1 MKAFKFRL
9 ETLLS
14 LRELVKDRAVR
25 NYAKAIAN
33 RVKFEKDLETA
44 VSALT
49 KLNSEITL
57 KRNVGFSGF
66 EQKNFNQLILQ
77 AKELIIDQN
86 AKLAESKSIE
96 EGKRKLFLAADSN
109 CKSLIKLKEKNKI
122 EHLKREEK
130 REESELEDIIG
141 ARFVFNQAPY

>member
-1 MKAFKFRL
+1 
-9 ETLLS
+9 
-14 LRELVKDRAVR
+14 
-25 NYAKAIAN
+25 
-33 RVKFEKDLETA
+33 
-44 VSALT
+44 
-49 KLNSEITL
+49 LNAEITL
-57 KRNVGFSGF
+57 KRKVGFSGF

>member
-1 MKAFKFRL
+1 MKAFRFRL

-14 LRELVKDRAVR
+14 LRELAKDRAVR
-25 NYAKAIAN
+25 DYADAIAN
-33 RVKFEKDLETA
+33 RVQSEKNLESA

-49 KLNSEITL
+49 QLNAEITL
-57 KRNVGFSGF
+57 KRKVGFLGF

-96 EGKRKLFLAADSN
+96 DGKRKLFLAADSN
-109 CKSLIKLKEKNKI
+109 CKSLIKLKEKKI
-122 EHLKREEK
+122 GRAH
-130 REESELEDIIG
+130 
-141 ARFVFNQAPY
+141 V

>member
-14 LRELVKDRAVR
+14 FRELAKDRAVR
-25 NYAKAIAN
+25 DYADAIAN
-33 RVKFEKDLETA
+33 RVQSEKNLESA

-49 KLNSEITL
+49 KLNAEITL
-57 KRNVGFSGF
+57 KRKVGFLGF

-77 AKELIIDQN
+77 AKELIIDQH
-86 AKLAESKSIE
+86 AKLAETKNIE
-96 EGKRKLFLAADSN
+96 NGKRKLFLAADSN

-122 EHLKREEK
+122 EHLKKEEK
-130 REESELEDIIG
+130 REESELEDTIG

>member
-1 MKAFKFRL
+1 MKAFTFRL

-14 LRELVKDRAVR
+14 LRKLAKDRAVSD
-25 NYAKAIAN
+25 YARAIAN
-33 RVKFEKDLETA
+33 RVQSEKNLENA
-44 VSALT
+44 VLVLT
-49 KLNSEITL
+49 QLNAEITL
-57 KRNVGFSGF
+57 KRKVGFSGF
-66 EQKNFNQLILQ
+66 EQKNFNQLILE

-86 AKLAESKSIE
+86 AKLEESKSIE
-96 EGKRKLFLAADSN
+96 DGKRKLFLAADSS

-130 REESELEDIIG
+130 REESELEDIIS